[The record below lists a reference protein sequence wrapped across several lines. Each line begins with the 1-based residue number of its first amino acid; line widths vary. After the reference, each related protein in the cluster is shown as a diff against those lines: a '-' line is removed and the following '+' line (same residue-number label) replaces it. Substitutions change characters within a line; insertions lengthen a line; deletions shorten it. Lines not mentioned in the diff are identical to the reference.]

1 VPDETVYEAAI
12 KDACTSITG
21 TVIGQ
26 GMQFPMWGQELIGV
40 CTATKSTWIYGNNK
54 GRQCKDLNHSAKLLA
69 KAEAVPEAPAAPS
82 LAQDIAAVLFAIREL
97 GGCK

>member
-1 VPDETVYEAAI
+1 
-12 KDACTSITG
+12 
-21 TVIGQ
+21 
-26 GMQFPMWGQELIGV
+26 MWGQELIGV